1 MADRPIFSFRAE
13 LHDKIIRHILRTYST
28 KFDRFYVRTYFGIHE
43 SFQAND
49 NIFLHIFSSS
59 AVGNLI
65 WSIIPGKQTALV
77 RRRLMKTLSVLPK
90 QFDISFDFKATKW
103 MGGWT
108 SILHLTTGANCCGI
122 GQRIPAIFPLNGKL
136 AISFAV
142 DRNGN
147 YYFWTPKLA
156 LNTWYNFR
164 LTQQLVGKNYIYRVY
179 MNNRI
184 IHTKVNKN
192 ARDYKNVK
200 VYVAD
205 PWYNAQPGLV
215 KNIRISGKLKL
226 FLPN

>member
-1 MADRPIFSFRAE
+1 MIKNIS
-13 LHDKIIRHILRTYST
+13 
-28 KFDRFYVRTYFGIHE
+28 YFT
-43 SFQAND
+43 
-49 NIFLHIFSSS
+49 
-59 AVGNLI
+59 VGRLLLNVF
-65 WSIIPGKQTALV
+65 PGKPAALV

-103 MGGWT
+103 IGRWT
-108 SILHLTTGANCCGI
+108 NIMHLTTGANCCGI

-179 MNNRI
+179 MNNKI
-184 IHTKVNKN
+184 IHTKVNTN
-192 ARDYKNVK
+192 AKDYKNVK
-200 VYVAD
+200 VYVTD
-205 PWYNAQPGLV
+205 NYHNAQPGFI
-215 KNIRISGKLKL
+215 KNLRISGKTAPVVGKIINELQET
-226 FLPN
+226 FLTSS